1 MRQRYLGIMAL
12 MLLLSF
18 FVTPPHVEAVNGSV
32 TDWLTED
39 GEKPA
44 EEKEEAP
51 PPQVETK
58 SSNIFVLL
66 LKLVFYTVVV
76 VGLIYLLIRFLAKRQ
91 QKMQQ
96 HSIFTPLGGTP
107 LGNNK
112 SVQMIKAG
120 NSVYMLGVGEDINL
134 LKEIKD
140 EEEMKVIMAHAEEQ
154 KTVPF
159 LNRKQSENLKDMF
172 QSSLNRQRSRRSK
185 WQQDMDDHDPNKRD
199 RL

>member
-18 FVTPPHVEAVNGSV
+18 FVTPHHVEAVNGSV

-44 EEKEEAP
+44 EEKEEQPA
-51 PPQVETK
+51 VETK
-58 SSNIFVLL
+58 NSNIFVLL

-159 LNRKQSENLKDMF
+159 LNRKQSEDLKDMF

-185 WQQDMDDHDPNKRD
+185 WQQDMDNNDPDKRD

>member
-1 MRQRYLGIMAL
+1 MKHRYLGIMAL
-12 MLLLSF
+12 MLLCL
-18 FVTPPHVEAVNGSV
+18 FVTTPAVEASGSV

-44 EEKEEAP
+44 EKQEEQP
-51 PPQVETK
+51 PANVETAN
-58 SSNIFVLL
+58 SNIFVLL

-76 VGLIYLLIRFLAKRQ
+76 VGLIYILIRFLAKRQ

-96 HSIFTPLGGTP
+96 HSIFTPIGGTP

-112 SVQMIKAG
+112 SVQMIKVG
-120 NSVYMLGVGEDINL
+120 NSLYMVGVGENINL

-140 EEEMKVIMAHAEEQ
+140 EEEMKVIMAHADEQ
-154 KTVPF
+154 KNSVPF
-159 LNRKQSENLKDMF
+159 LNRKQSDDFKDLF

-185 WQQDMDDHDPNKRD
+185 WQQEMDDSDSDKRD

>member
-1 MRQRYLGIMAL
+1 MKQRYVVIMAL
-12 MLLLSF
+12 VLSF
-18 FVTPPHVEAVNGSV
+18 FVMTPHVEAVNGSV
-32 TDWLTED
+32 TDWLNED

-44 EEKEEAP
+44 EEQESETP
-51 PPQVETK
+51 PKVESKDT
-58 SSNIFVLL
+58 NIFVLL
-66 LKLVFYTVVV
+66 IKLVFYTVVV

-96 HSIFTPLGGTP
+96 HSIFTPVGGSP

-120 NSVYMLGVGEDINL
+120 NSLYMLGVGENINL

-140 EEEMKVIMAHAEEQ
+140 EEEMNVIMAHAEEQ

-159 LNRKQSENLKDMF
+159 LNRKQSEDLKDLF
-172 QSSLNRQRSRRSK
+172 QSSLNRQRSKRTK
-185 WQQDMDDHDPNKRD
+185 WERDMEDHDPDKRD